1 MIQNG
6 LILKKGKGIPLVKK
20 LYFASM
26 TLLFACTE
34 PVSPEFAF
42 ESGLIYVDAFISNI
56 PGSSFVTVAE
66 SNFEF
71 DFFRNEFLSN
81 AEVLLRNTDN
91 GLEVTFSEIEES
103 YIPPEDFTVMAG
115 ESWELHITLEDG
127 RRYKSQP
134 ETASSPVPISEI
146 EASYDPELEF
156 DLDANDFAPGHKVFI
171 TIDDPEEQDNFYF
184 WRFRSFERLV
194 VCERCAR
201 SIFRDNECVSFEEY
215 NAQNRP
221 GVNEAAADPEYT
233 YICESDCWRIRFNEK
248 IEVFS
253 DEFTNGVSG
262 NRLRVADVLLYT
274 KNDILVEMQQ
284 YALTAEGYRYFRIL
298 KDIVDNNG
306 NFNAP
311 PPAALLG
318 NMVNV
323 DDSNE
328 FVLGRFTI
336 GTASTASIFID
347 RTAIEEEPLEQVRI
361 NTESSDLF
369 FGNGLLV
376 RSTAPC
382 GEGRFRTGIRPSGWI
397 SN

>member
-1 MIQNG
+1 ML
-6 LILKKGKGIPLVKK
+6 LIKRLFFV
-20 LYFASM
+20 A
-26 TLLFACTE
+26 TALLFACTE
-34 PVSPEFAF
+34 PISPEFEF

-56 PGSSFVTVAE
+56 PGSSFVTIAE
-66 SNFEF
+66 SKFEF
-71 DFFRNEFLSN
+71 DFFRNEFLGN
-81 AEVLLRNTDN
+81 AEVLLLNTDN
-91 GLEVTFSEIEES
+91 GLEVTFSESEES
-103 YIPPEDFTVMAG
+103 YVPPEDLTITAG

-127 RRYKSQP
+127 RRYKSLP
-134 ETASSPVPISEI
+134 EIASSPVPISEI

-156 DLDANDFAPGHKVFI
+156 NLDEDDFVPGHKVLI
-171 TIDDPEEQDNFYF
+171 TFDDPSEVDNFYF

-194 VCERCAR
+194 VCERCAGG
-201 SIFRDNECVSFEEY
+201 IFRDSECVSFEEY
-215 NAQNRP
+215 NAQNSP
-221 GVNEAAADPEYT
+221 GVNEDGADPEYT
-233 YICESDCWRIRFNEK
+233 YICERDCWRIRFNEK

-253 DEFTNGVSG
+253 DEFANGVSG
-262 NRLRVADVLLYT
+262 NRLGVADVLLYT

-318 NMVNV
+318 NMFNV
-323 DDSNE
+323 DDGNE

-336 GTASTASIFID
+336 GLASTASIFID
-347 RTAIEEEPLEQVRI
+347 RTAIEDEPLEQERI
-361 NTESSDLF
+361 NTESSELF

-382 GEGRFRTGIRPSGWI
+382 REGRFRTGTPPSGWI